1 MVTKHNE
8 SATLEIELASLTI
21 SSIMLSSEAILC
33 DVHIPKKK
41 LKKDRVISVRI
52 KKIFL
57 FLYLLKLLHIVFKI
71 FK

>member
-1 MVTKHNE
+1 
-8 SATLEIELASLTI
+8 
-21 SSIMLSSEAILC
+21 MLSSEAILC

-41 LKKDRVISVRI
+41 LKKDRAISVRI